1 MIPVFICEDNEI
13 QRKTIEGY
21 INNYIMIEEL
31 DMRIEMSTDDPN
43 ELLNY
48 LEKEPRL
55 NGIYFL
61 DVDLNHEI
69 NGIQLGAK
77 IRDKDI
83 SGKIIFIT
91 THSEMMYFTFKY
103 KVEAMDYIIKDE
115 SENLQQRIIDVL
127 KQSKKHYEEAQSTY
141 DERLK
146 IKIGNKVRVFS
157 VSEVMFIET
166 SLVPHKLTLHLMQS
180 TVDFYGKINEVESL
194 SDSFLRIHKSFVVN
208 IKSIATV
215 NKKKYE
221 VIMENGEICPIAIR
235 KVSLLNRRLG

>member
-48 LEKEPRL
+48 LEKESRL

-83 SGKIIFIT
+83 SWKIIFIT

-127 KQSKKHYEEAQSTY
+127 KQSKKHYEEAQSTF

-208 IKSIATV
+208 IKSIAIV